1 MTRASSAPTSNGRT
15 ASSVPWITSTGH
27 AMRSQ
32 RRVNSAGSCS
42 SAAEIGERERLRRRL
57 QAPPDAVL
65 DLLGRVRL
73 GEHLPEEEL
82 EEVAVVLEP
91 VVAVVL
97 GPALVGLERLVERRR
112 DARGVLGERGG
123 GGDEHRGRDPLGMLG
138 GEQHAPQRARRQPD
152 HHGTLDARRVHDRQR
167 VGGELPLGVGVDGL
181 RPIRASVST
190 SVEREHARVAG
201 EIRDLPL
208 PVPRVDD
215 RPGGQQQDRRL
226 AAAVELPE
234 DPDAVALDVA
244 LVIRIA
250 GARLLRAARG
260 RRHRRHARRLLAG
273 ALARSAPGAGGRE
286 AAPMRPR
293 DATSSAGPRDPS
305 ALFDRDARDV
315 GEGRADHWKIS
326 VVQSPPWR
334 RTSWARAGP
343 SGRSWKSTKKSGS
356 TSIPPSGEQ
365 LTRISHERSP
375 G

>member
-1 MTRASSAPTSNGRT
+1 MHALARGVERRGDGVLREPVDLEIGVQAAQLAGDRDVAPGVTEPDRRGDVERALATAASARPAGRWRLR
-15 ASSVPWITSTGH
+15 ADELAEQAVDADRVARVRAVPGALQRDERSTGDPRELGAH
-27 AMRSQ
+27 LERPDRVVGPVDHQHGARDALAEAREL
-32 RRVNSAGSCS
+32 RRIVQL
-42 SAAEIGERERLRRRL
+42 AAEIGERERLRRRL

-167 VGGELPLGVGVDGL
+167 VSGELPLGVGVDGL

-208 PVPRVDD
+208 PVP
-215 RPGGQQQDRRL
+215 
-226 AAAVELPE
+226 
-234 DPDAVALDVA
+234 
-244 LVIRIA
+244 
-250 GARLLRAARG
+250 
-260 RRHRRHARRLLAG
+260 
-273 ALARSAPGAGGRE
+273 
-286 AAPMRPR
+286 
-293 DATSSAGPRDPS
+293 
-305 ALFDRDARDV
+305 
-315 GEGRADHWKIS
+315 
-326 VVQSPPWR
+326 
-334 RTSWARAGP
+334 
-343 SGRSWKSTKKSGS
+343 
-356 TSIPPSGEQ
+356 
-365 LTRISHERSP
+365 
-375 G
+375 